1 MSRISDLRRRAGRIC
16 RRATGSDVEALH
28 TELSELAGEVSA
40 LSAKVQQLDPD
51 PLEQADVAILSDLR
65 LPGGTTASIAE
76 EVRAQSA
83 AGMSTALIHAQSQ
96 TTKTMVGFSS
106 HIQKV
111 MTLDDVHIVSARA
124 RLHTSLLVIRHPR
137 VIETAAA
144 QFTGITAEKVVM
156 VANHPAVDAAGTW
169 HYHVQQTDARVR
181 ELFDVDPV
189 WAPISPVVR
198 QSLAA
203 QDTGVRVSAQ
213 DWVNIFGTVPQVGPR
228 SGFIA
233 DVPVLGRHSRP
244 QREKWPDTAEDL
256 LAAYPDA
263 GAYPNTEQRR
273 VEILGGAEIPEQI
286 LGELPE
292 AWHVQP
298 FGAEDPQSFLARV
311 DFWVYMHHPQWRE
324 AFGRAIIEA
333 LAAGCVVVLPPYLEE
348 IFGSAAVYTVP
359 SGVQSAVTEYWQSPQ
374 KFLEQSRRA
383 QQFAAQFGPDT
394 HLKRL
399 KDYGV
404 SHG

>member
-1 MSRISDLRRRAGRIC
+1 MSRISDLRRRAGRIY
-16 RRATGSDVEALH
+16 RRATGSDVDALH
-28 TELSELAGEVSA
+28 AELSELAGEVSA

-51 PLEQADVAILSDLR
+51 PLEQTDVAILSDLR

-83 AGMSTALIHAQSQ
+83 AGMSSALIHAQSQ

-144 QFTGITAEKVVM
+144 QFTGITAERVVI

-169 HYHVQQTDARVR
+169 HYHVQQTDDRVR
-181 ELFDVDPV
+181 ELFGVDPV

-203 QDTGVRVSAQ
+203 QQTAVRVAEQ
-213 DWVNIFGTVPQVGPR
+213 DWVNIFGTVPELAAR
-228 SGFIA
+228 SGFVA
-233 DVPVLGRHSRP
+233 EVPVLGRHSRP

-256 LAAYPDA
+256 LAAYPDT
-263 GAYPNTEQRR
+263 GQRR

-286 LGELPE
+286 LGRLPE

-298 FGAEDPQSFLARV
+298 FGAEDPQRFLARV

-333 LAAGCVVVLPPYLEE
+333 LAAGCVVVLPPYLRD
-348 IFGSAAVYTVP
+348 IFADAAVYTEP
-359 SGVQSAVTEYWQSPQ
+359 AGVQTTVTEFWQSRQ
-374 KFLEQSRRA
+374 MFLEQSRRA
-383 QQFAAQFGPDT
+383 QQFAAQFGPGT
-394 HLKRL
+394 HLLRL

-404 SHG
+404 SDD